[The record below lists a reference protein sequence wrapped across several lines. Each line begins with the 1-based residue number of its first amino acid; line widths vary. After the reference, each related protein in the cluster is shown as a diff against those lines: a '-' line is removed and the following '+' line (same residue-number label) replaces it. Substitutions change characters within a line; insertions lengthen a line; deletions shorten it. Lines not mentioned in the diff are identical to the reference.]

1 MARGA
6 GGSSEVLPPPPPH
19 MSTADILTAILV
31 IGLAVIPTWL
41 VLRWAGR
48 AVARKRARLVEPST
62 YGDDGGRP
70 ALDRTLKPWKA
81 GD

>member
-1 MARGA
+1 MIPTDTLESMFWAA
-6 GGSSEVLPPPPPH
+6 V
-19 MSTADILTAILV
+19 TAVVWL
-31 IGLAVIPTWL
+31 GLAVLAVALAWL
-41 VLRWAGR
+41 ALRHAGR

-81 GD
+81 GDMDNGY